1 MKNVTLST
9 SSTNPASSGT
19 AISIRDLSISYGDF
33 EAIKDVNLEIE
44 AGSVTALVGPSGC
57 GKSSFLHALN
67 RLTDLV
73 PTCRVA
79 GSVCFGEG
87 EAIYGRGID
96 VLALRRKVGMVFQK
110 PNPFPQSIRR
120 NFEIPL
126 REHGV
131 PKKEVSGIIE
141 QCLRD
146 VGLWE
151 EVRDRLDRSAM
162 KLSGGQQQRLCIAR
176 ALALDPKVILFDEPC
191 SALDPI
197 TSSVVEDHIAA
208 LRERVTVVIVTHNLA
223 QARRISDRIA
233 VFWIRDGVGTIV
245 EKGVT
250 AEVFANPQDAS
261 ARCYLEGVCG

>member
-110 PNPFPQSIRR
+110 PNPFPTL
-120 NFEIPL
+120 PTATTAA
-126 REHGV
+126 
-131 PKKEVSGIIE
+131 P
-141 QCLRD
+141 
-146 VGLWE
+146 
-151 EVRDRLDRSAM
+151 APP
-162 KLSGGQQQRLCIAR
+162 
-176 ALALDPKVILFDEPC
+176 ALAKSAAMRIRITPAKRTTTGSSPC
-191 SALDPI
+191 FSPRASL
-197 TSSVVEDHIAA
+197 TSFP
-208 LRERVTVVIVTHNLA
+208 T
-223 QARRISDRIA
+223 
-233 VFWIRDGVGTIV
+233 
-245 EKGVT
+245 T
-250 AEVFANPQDAS
+250 ASSKTSTAFPPTDS
-261 ARCYLEGVCG
+261 